1 MNTQPDLILDAL
13 KECAI
18 QLRNMEIASQ
28 GVAFG
33 VAYAQR
39 YDDYLSLIVRLSSAM
54 HLKAREAIVKDAT
67 RVLMEYGYE
76 VVSPR

>member
-1 MNTQPDLILDAL
+1 MTTTSDPILDAL

-18 QLRNMEIASQ
+18 QLRNMETASQ
-28 GVAFG
+28 GRAFS
-33 VAYAQR
+33 VAYANQ
-39 YDDYLSLIVRLSSAM
+39 YDDYLSLIVRLASTM